1 MILNITSYDLN
12 TESCWFFG
20 VFVFWGFWG
29 FFFVF
34 CFFFFFGSVDSV
46 DRSGELGEQLRD
58 SKLNNLRLVI
68 RINTTFPAPF
78 FIPKIAHEKVSS
90 TFPS

>member
-12 TESCWFFG
+12 TESCWFFW
-20 VFVFWGFWG
+20 VFVFW
-29 FFFVF
+29 V
-34 CFFFFFGSVDSV
+34 FFFFFGSVDSV
-46 DRSGELGEQLRD
+46 DRSGELGELRD

>member
-1 MILNITSYDLN
+1 MTCILRVG
-12 TESCWFFG
+12 FG
-20 VFVFWGFWG
+20 GG
-29 FFFVF
+29 LF
-34 CFFFFFGSVDSV
+34 CFFFCFCFCFFGSVDSV
-46 DRSGELGEQLRD
+46 DGGGELGEQLRD

-68 RINTTFPAPF
+68 RINTTLPEPF

>member
-1 MILNITSYDLN
+1 M
-12 TESCWFFG
+12 
-20 VFVFWGFWG
+20 GFLG
-29 FFFVF
+29 FFFCF
-34 CFFFFFGSVDSV
+34 LFFFFFGSVDSV